1 MGRFPFPQNQRLPG
15 CIYPSQADPDDAR
28 RAFARFRDE
37 IVTADGARGFLR
49 TRRPDTPDGVVDSTV
64 SEGIAYGMIIAV
76 MFDDQPLFD
85 AFWQYALC
93 FLNERGLMSWYIAPD
108 GSRALGNGGATD
120 SDEDMAWALVMAH
133 RQWGGHGSLSESYLS
148 HARRQIDRLWE
159 TEVDHDRFA
168 GMLLP
173 GDEWRGQNVFNP
185 SYFAPHQ
192 YRLFGEVSG
201 NVAGFRSVVDRGYQ
215 IIENSLNDLSGNRHN
230 GLVPAWCDA
239 AGRPVEA
246 FPGAMTNYQTDSA
259 RLPFRL
265 GQDFA
270 YHGDERARAYLAKV
284 SAFFASLGA
293 DAIGDGYDLNGAPA
307 PDPRT
312 AQPNPGSAVF
322 VGCAA
327 VGAQHDPRYQ
337 AFVDAAYA
345 RVRTGKLLARSRYY
359 NHCWTV
365 LSLLMLTGN
374 LCAYPDD

>member
-15 CIYPSQADPDDAR
+15 LIYPRGADAEDAR
-28 RAFARFRDE
+28 RAFLRFREE
-37 IVTADGARGFLR
+37 IVTSAGARGFLR
-49 TRRPDTPDGVVDSTV
+49 TRRPDTPDGIVDSTV

-85 AFWQYALC
+85 GLWQYALC
-93 FLNERGLMSWYIAPD
+93 FLNESGLMSWYIAPD
-108 GSRALGNGGATD
+108 GSQVLGSGGATD

-133 RQWGGHGSLSESYLS
+133 RQWGGRGSLSETYLS

-159 TEVDHDRFA
+159 TEVDHGAYA

-201 NVAGFRSVVDRGYQ
+201 NVDGFRSVIDRGYR
-215 IIENSLNDLSGNRHN
+215 IIESCLTPARGNHEN

-239 AGRPVEA
+239 DGNPVEA

-270 YHGDERARAYLAKV
+270 YHRDARARAYLAKT
-284 SAFFASLGA
+284 SAFFADIGA
-293 DAIGDGYDLNGAPA
+293 DQIGDGYALSGEPA

-312 AQPNPGSAVF
+312 VQPNPGSAVF
-322 VGCAA
+322 VGSAA
-327 VGAQHDPRYQ
+327 VGAQHDERYQ
-337 AFVDAAYA
+337 SFVDAAYE
-345 RVRTGKLLARSRYY
+345 RVKTGKLLARSRYY

-374 LCAYPDD
+374 LLDYPEP

>member
-15 CIYPSQADPDDAR
+15 CIYPTAADPNDAR
-28 RAFARFRDE
+28 HAFARFREE
-37 IVTADGARGFLR
+37 IVTAQGARGFLR
-49 TRRPDTPDGVVDSTV
+49 TRRPDTPDGIVDSTV

-85 AFWQYALC
+85 ALWQYALC
-93 FLNERGLMSWYIAPD
+93 FLNESGLMSWYIAPD
-108 GSRALGNGGATD
+108 GASALGSGGATD

-133 RQWGGHGSLSESYLS
+133 RQWGGQGALSETYLS

-159 TEVDHDRFA
+159 TEIDHGQFA

-192 YRLFGEVSG
+192 YRLFGEISG
-201 NVAGFRSVVDRGYQ
+201 NVDGFRTVIDRGYQ
-215 IIENSLNDLSGNRHN
+215 IVENSLNDASGNRAN
-230 GLVPAWCDA
+230 GLVPAWCNAD
-239 AGRPVEA
+239 GVPVEA

-284 SAFFASLGA
+284 SAFFASIGA
-293 DAIGDGYDLNGAPA
+293 DAIGDGYGLRGEPA

-312 AQPNPGSAVF
+312 PQPNSGSAVF

-327 VGAQHDPRYQ
+327 VGAQHDARYQ
-337 AFVDAAYA
+337 SFVDQAYA

-374 LCAYPDD
+374 LCAYPED